1 MLKTQEMRF
10 QHSQKLF
17 IVAPRHFCGA
27 FQLLLRFGRI
37 FFNMFFNCRE
47 ALRTDIVFNPA
58 RVIESCLL
66 IDTEIHQPFGEGS
79 VALIDRL
86 CDPAAIGRINDEQL
100 LKLRTL
106 GLTEEEAE
114 SVIIENFLN

>member
-1 MLKTQEMRF
+1 MHTEKRRYISFDLHIKRMLKTREMRF

-17 IVAPRHFCGA
+17 IVAPRRFGGV

-47 ALRTDIVFNPA
+47 ALRADIVFDPA

-66 IDTEIHQPFGEGS
+66 IDTEIHQPFGESS
-79 VALIDRL
+79 VALLDRL
-86 CDPAAIGRINDEQL
+86 CDPAAFISQRNMSL
-100 LKLRTL
+100 
-106 GLTEEEAE
+106 
-114 SVIIENFLN
+114 VIY